1 MTEMTDPA
9 DPRPIQLPARSVSAF
24 SPGWL
29 AAVLLA
35 GLLGG
40 AAPGAVAEEP
50 KHERG
55 RHDATSD
62 HPFTDPERWAK
73 RFDAPERAAWQ
84 KPAEVA
90 AALEIEPGMV
100 VADIGAGTGYF
111 LEHLSRKAGLRG
123 MVLAIDTEAE
133 MVAHM
138 GRRMN
143 DSGVTN
149 VVPVLALPGDPF
161 LPPGRVDRILIVDTY
176 HHIDDRLGYF
186 RRLRDT
192 LTPGGRLAI
201 IDFLK
206 KPLPVGPPPDH
217 KLERAFVLEEM
228 VEAGWRLADEKKDLL
243 PYQYFLIFE
252 PLAH

>member
-1 MTEMTDPA
+1 MA
-9 DPRPIQLPARSVSAF
+9 GLLS
-24 SPGWL
+24 
-29 AAVLLA
+29 AVLLA
-35 GLLGG
+35 GLPGG
-40 AAPGAVAEEP
+40 TVGRVVAEEP
-50 KHERG
+50 EHKHG
-55 RHDATSD
+55 RHDATST
-62 HPFTDPERWAK
+62 HPFTDPERWAGV
-73 RFDAPERAAWQ
+73 FDAPGRAEWQ

-90 AALEIEPGMV
+90 AALEIEVGMV

-111 LEHLSRKAGLRG
+111 LEHLSGEAGPRG
-123 MVLAIDTEAE
+123 MVLAIDSEPE

-138 GRRMN
+138 GRRMV
-143 DSGVTN
+143 DAGVTN

-161 LPPGRVDRILIVDTY
+161 LPKGRVDRILIVNTY

-186 RRLRDT
+186 GRLRDS

-217 KLERAFVLEEM
+217 KLEGAYVVEEM
-228 VEAGWRLADEKKDLL
+228 GEAGWRLADEKKELL

-252 PLAH
+252 PRAE